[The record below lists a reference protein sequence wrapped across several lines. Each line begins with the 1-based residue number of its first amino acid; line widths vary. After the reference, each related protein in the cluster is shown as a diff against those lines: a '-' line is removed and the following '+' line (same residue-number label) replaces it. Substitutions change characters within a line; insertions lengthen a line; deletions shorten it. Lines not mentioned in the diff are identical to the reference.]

1 MGDSLQGPE
10 IGSQPKSP
18 PVSGPGSFCPLCPAV
33 FWREEFALCPEQTLA
48 QAWEGGSSWEKSGRQ
63 LVEERELGVPQT
75 RTLAS
80 PQRQYV
86 LSWTPSSVPR
96 NF

>member
-18 PVSGPGSFCPLCPAV
+18 PVSGSGSFCPLCPAV

-48 QAWEGGSSWEKSGRQ
+48 RHGRGKQLGEEWEAASGGEGTGS
-63 LVEERELGVPQT
+63 
-75 RTLAS
+75 AS
-80 PQRQYV
+80 DQDT
-86 LSWTPSSVPR
+86 S
-96 NF
+96 